1 MLKTW
6 ALQTVS
12 WWPVSCWSPH
22 RTTLTPGKE
31 AFIIHQVRLSFSIG
45 GKILSF
51 LSVIRVD
58 FHYQLGEKAS
68 HSYQLS
74 GQAFIL
80 NWGKRPL
87 ILISYHLS
95 GQTFILHWGKSLSL
109 SVFRVDFHSQSGGKA
124 IILISY
130 QGRLSFSIGVESLS
144 FLSGQSFSLN
154 LG

>member
-22 RTTLTPGKE
+22 LTTLTPGME

-45 GKILSF
+45 GKSLSF

-58 FHYQLGEKAS
+58 FHYQLGGKAS

-74 GQAFIL
+74 GQTFIL
-80 NWGKRPL
+80 NWGEKPL
-87 ILISYHLS
+87 
-95 GQTFILHWGKSLSL
+95 
-109 SVFRVDFHSQSGGKA
+109 
-124 IILISY
+124 ILISY
-130 QGRLSFSIGVESLS
+130 QGRLSFSIGGKSLS
-144 FLSGQSFSLN
+144 FLSVITYQVRLSFSIGGKAYHYQFSGQTFILNRGGKQSF
-154 LG
+154 